1 MMSPHRSNRSS
12 TPCKYYQAGKCQRPE
27 CPFLHD
33 QNPMISMIGF
43 DNSMGA
49 PFPPLHSSKFQTALK
64 KSEIQCRFELDK
76 SSGCKNKKC
85 QFFHKFKGPNPPKGR
100 NKNKKDQNKTN
111 TPDDEPS
118 TSDTISLPPP
128 SPTVKK
134 SNTKSPGAA
143 NSKSNK
149 TTKRPNLDLS
159 ESEPENKR
167 HKDDVTSNQLT
178 SSNTAVVLHKH
189 LSRMRYKIITKFS
202 RTDNKFSFHPKKL
215 TCIDKDELVT
225 IIGHCH
231 NCPSEYINCPYVEV
245 KDVFKNVGFVHQ
257 DCIGDD
263 EILFPCPLKNSCGK
277 FPSEEAYLS
286 HLCREH
292 YYDKLIRLLE
302 GPSSNLYK
310 CPDSSCG
317 KSCSNLEGL
326 VLHYGALPHEKVL
339 CLLLEDSVKADT
351 RKSSEPEVIMVP
363 DFDNVDIRKEK
374 NDLEKERDELDS
386 QVVDLKRE
394 SKEQESLV
402 EKLKKEIHEH
412 TQRQSKNDKITKAL
426 NETITKTKKDFELL
440 LSEKDKKIAE
450 LEEKRIQ
457 TTNDEA
463 QIEKERDDLD
473 SQVIDL
479 KREKKRQDDV
489 FKQMELEL
497 QQLRKSDSE
506 RRDEIL
512 KEVQTDSS
520 QMLKHLDAIEKKM
533 ALKDKKIKDLQS
545 KMNEESLVELN
556 HQDMKTL
563 REELEN
569 KEIEFC
575 NLKNDHEAME
585 KERDDLDS
593 SVVELQKEL
602 REKELLLIQIESSK
616 NDNHGFE
623 EKVKEKL
630 AEMEETIATKEQIIK
645 EYKEKLKEKTDGFK
659 QQIVVIKKLNSNK
672 AELEVCKNELNQ
684 KLAEKDA
691 FVTEKENLLQS
702 LKKNVEELK
711 NQIKEYESDT
721 KLVTLE
727 KQNKLLHDELSRNHN
742 NLQFYQE
749 EITRKEQQIKT
760 FKEKIIY
767 LVNSSLD
774 DK

>member
-1 MMSPHRSNRSS
+1 
-12 TPCKYYQAGKCQRPE
+12 
-27 CPFLHD
+27 
-33 QNPMISMIGF
+33 
-43 DNSMGA
+43 
-49 PFPPLHSSKFQTALK
+49 
-64 KSEIQCRFELDK
+64 
-76 SSGCKNKKC
+76 
-85 QFFHKFKGPNPPKGR
+85 
-100 NKNKKDQNKTN
+100 
-111 TPDDEPS
+111 
-118 TSDTISLPPP
+118 
-128 SPTVKK
+128 
-134 SNTKSPGAA
+134 
-143 NSKSNK
+143 
-149 TTKRPNLDLS
+149 
-159 ESEPENKR
+159 
-167 HKDDVTSNQLT
+167 
-178 SSNTAVVLHKH
+178 
-189 LSRMRYKIITKFS
+189 
-202 RTDNKFSFHPKKL
+202 
-215 TCIDKDELVT
+215 
-225 IIGHCH
+225 
-231 NCPSEYINCPYVEV
+231 
-245 KDVFKNVGFVHQ
+245 
-257 DCIGDD
+257 
-263 EILFPCPLKNSCGK
+263 
-277 FPSEEAYLS
+277 
-286 HLCREH
+286 
-292 YYDKLIRLLE
+292 
-302 GPSSNLYK
+302 
-310 CPDSSCG
+310 
-317 KSCSNLEGL
+317 
-326 VLHYGALPHEKVL
+326 
-339 CLLLEDSVKADT
+339 
-351 RKSSEPEVIMVP
+351 
-363 DFDNVDIRKEK
+363 
-374 NDLEKERDELDS
+374 
-386 QVVDLKRE
+386 
-394 SKEQESLV
+394 
-402 EKLKKEIHEH
+402 
-412 TQRQSKNDKITKAL
+412 
-426 NETITKTKKDFELL
+426 
-440 LSEKDKKIAE
+440 
-450 LEEKRIQ
+450 
-457 TTNDEA
+457 
-463 QIEKERDDLD
+463 
-473 SQVIDL
+473 
-479 KREKKRQDDV
+479 
-489 FKQMELEL
+489 MELEL

-630 AEMEETIATKEQIIK
+630 AEMEETITTKEQIIK

-691 FVTEKENLLQS
+691 FVTEKENLIQS
-702 LKKNVEELK
+702 LKNNVEELK

-727 KQNKLLHDELSRNHN
+727 KQNKLLHEELSRNHN
-742 NLQFYQE
+742 TLQFYQE

-760 FKEKIIY
+760 FKEKMIY